1 MYEIET
7 RVYYFNLVF
16 LYRSTDDFLKNKDLG
31 NDKDINDESEDDL
44 MKMKMNLKETPGV
57 SFII

>member
-7 RVYYFNLVF
+7 RVYYFNFVF
-16 LYRSTDDFLKNKDLG
+16 LYRSTDDSLKNKDFG
-31 NDKDINDESEDDL
+31 NDKDINDESEDE
-44 MKMKMNLKETPGV
+44 NLKQTAEV